1 MALKSIAAT
10 SLAMCLA
17 APLAVQSHR
26 AKNRFHVNLMA
37 NGAFEVVDERG
48 IGARGLWC
56 SAAQYAR
63 DVAGAQGNARLFVLT
78 ERGTS

>member
-1 MALKSIAAT
+1 
-10 SLAMCLA
+10 
-17 APLAVQSHR
+17 
-26 AKNRFHVNLMA
+26 MA